1 MSCNESGKYAIFLS
15 DRYGF
20 NNPDSEWDLSKTKWV
35 LTGDSFT
42 QGACVNPGEEI
53 PGQIRSIT
61 GESVINLGNAGN
73 GPLIELAVLKEYA
86 ESIKPKIVLWMY
98 YENDLGNLKKEKSVP
113 LLMRYL
119 EPEFSQNLIHRQ
131 TDIDDRLEGYI
142 AEKEVTAEKEAT
154 SEKIKYFESTE
165 VLRLYNI
172 RQALGLDFSGAY
184 PLTLFSEILTKAR
197 DRVAAWGGKL
207 YFVYLPEFSRYQLH
221 MKYRG
226 LDKRESNVVN
236 AVKNLN
242 IPIIHIQEVFAN
254 HPDPL
259 SLFPFQSSAH
269 YNAEGYSEVAKA
281 VVLYFTGERKSR
293 KTIDEGD

>member
-1 MSCNESGKYAIFLS
+1 MYEKNEVDLLVNMSRGDHMF
-15 DRYGF
+15 RYF
-20 NNPDSEWDLSKTKWV
+20 
-35 LTGDSFT
+35 
-42 QGACVNPGEEI
+42 
-53 PGQIRSIT
+53 
-61 GESVINLGNAGN
+61 
-73 GPLIELAVLKEYA
+73 
-86 ESIKPKIVLWMY
+86 
-98 YENDLGNLKKEKSVP
+98 
-113 LLMRYL
+113 
-119 EPEFSQNLIHRQ
+119 
-131 TDIDDRLEGYI
+131 
-142 AEKEVTAEKEAT
+142 AEKTRM
-154 SEKIKYFESTE
+154 
-165 VLRLYNI
+165 LRLFNI
-172 RQALGLDFSGAY
+172 RRRLGVDTAPRY
-184 PLTLFSEILTKAR
+184 YNVRPLFSEILTKAR

-226 LDKRESNVVN
+226 LYKRESNVVN

-259 SLFPFQSSAH
+259 SFFPFRSSSH